1 MDDSNGEPAS
11 SNNHAP
17 NECKEPRQTNG
28 TGSEQ
33 SYVVDYSSDSDHD
46 QGGVQLATCNY
57 YVNVNDFMNLH
68 HSIPALSSKNGR
80 SHQDL
85 QSHWVSKV
93 RNSCLADEAR
103 KVPNGFIGYDRRMF
117 CLHMEKW
124 LPASNARMQKRYTMV
139 DLQNYLAGLDMR
151 QAVA

>member
-46 QGGVQLATCNY
+46 HQGGVQLATCNY

-68 HSIPALSSKNGR
+68 HSIP
-80 SHQDL
+80 
-85 QSHWVSKV
+85 
-93 RNSCLADEAR
+93 
-103 KVPNGFIGYDRRMF
+103 
-117 CLHMEKW
+117 
-124 LPASNARMQKRYTMV
+124 
-139 DLQNYLAGLDMR
+139 
-151 QAVA
+151 